1 MATVE
6 YRHSGT
12 VDAGLAVLRVAVGII
27 FLAHGAQKV
36 FQFGFAGV
44 SGAFAQMG
52 IPLPGIAGPFVALLE
67 LIGGVALIL
76 GLFTRSVALL
86 LAIDMLVAALL
97 VHLKNGFFLPE
108 GFEFTFALFAASLAL
123 VLMGPGALSVDAA
136 IVGRRNPRA
145 ATPGFA

>member
-1 MATVE
+1 MNSVE

-52 IPLPGIAGPFVALLE
+52 VPLPGIAGPFVALLE

-97 VHLKNGFFLPE
+97 VHLRNGFFLPN

-123 VLMGPGALSVDAA
+123 VLTGPGALSVDAA
-136 IVGRRNPRA
+136 IAGRRSPRA

>member
-1 MATVE
+1 MNSVE

-97 VHLKNGFFLPE
+97 VHLRNGFFLPD
-108 GFEFTFALFAASLAL
+108 GFEFTFALFAASVAL

-136 IVGRRNPRA
+136 IVGRRSPRA